1 MQSRIFR
8 GLLQP
13 LLTVTAIATAVATW
27 ETLREVNPRQAELA
41 RARACISESWPHCN
55 RYLFLAWLHSICA
68 INKKL
73 ISSEAVCLILAAE
86 KNLCRSLALQLYA

>member
-27 ETLREVNPRQAELA
+27 ETLREVNPRTGIAQIVHA
-41 RARACISESWPHCN
+41 
-55 RYLFLAWLHSICA
+55 
-68 INKKL
+68 
-73 ISSEAVCLILAAE
+73 
-86 KNLCRSLALQLYA
+86 